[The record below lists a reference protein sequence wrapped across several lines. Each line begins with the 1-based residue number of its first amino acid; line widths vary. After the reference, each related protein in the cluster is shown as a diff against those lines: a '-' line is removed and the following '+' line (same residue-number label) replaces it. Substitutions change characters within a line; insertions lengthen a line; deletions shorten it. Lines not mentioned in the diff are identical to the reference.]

1 MQWASK
7 PNPLYAVAKSA
18 KQLACAMAQT
28 AKDKLGKRTASP
40 ISMRYHFDPS
50 RMNHSESNQKE
61 ERNMLRDVA
70 KRLPRDKWKDLAR
83 ELGLSETV
91 IEELEQDYSQ
101 TGLREV
107 KLKMLLAWKST
118 QLMEE
123 TTIDKLIFCLIKV
136 DLMNIADEIAKSSV
150 QKRLQQCRHVQ

>member
-1 MQWASK
+1 
-7 PNPLYAVAKSA
+7 
-18 KQLACAMAQT
+18 
-28 AKDKLGKRTASP
+28 
-40 ISMRYHFDPS
+40 
-50 RMNHSESNQKE
+50 
-61 ERNMLRDVA
+61 MLRDVA